1 MPCCHTGLCLRVPP
15 LMKTSYS
22 NPLWLALLLGVTLII
37 ALPTLSVWAAWWRW
51 DASQQSLM
59 QHLWATVMPS
69 YTWTSLLLCIGVALG
84 VAGLGLMS
92 AVLVTMFDF
101 PGRQTLAW
109 LLLLPMAMPAYVVA
123 YAYTDFFQY
132 SGPLQVALREWTG
145 RTGALLPDIRSLGGA
160 VLVFSVTLYPY
171 VYLLVRTALLDRA
184 SSALEA
190 AKLLGAG
197 LGRRIWT
204 IAIPMARPALA
215 AGLALALMETLADFG
230 VASYFGVQS
239 FTAGIYKAWLVMD
252 DPMAAAQ
259 LATLLLVCVLVLL
272 IWDHRAQQRLR
283 YASSRGNR
291 SSQEN
296 QPRVCT
302 GAAGLGL
309 LALGSVPVV
318 LGFVLPSAVLIH
330 LWLTSSEPT
339 PWASYGLWAWNTLEL
354 GAITAV
360 LAVGL
365 SLAFLATQR
374 LRNQWLIHGLTRIIS
389 AGYAIPGAV
398 VVIGILAPL
407 RWFQSVEWIGDVSYW
422 ITSTSLGLIWAYL
435 IRFCAVAM
443 QSLQS
448 GYSRV
453 PASIDEAS
461 RTLGASDWRLF
472 GGVHL
477 PLLQRSVWV
486 AGLLVLVDVMKEL
499 PATLVLRPFD
509 ADTLAVVAY
518 QLARDERLGEAA
530 LPSLTLVLIGLLPVI
545 WVSRTLRAKPQS

>member
-1 MPCCHTGLCLRVPP
+1 
-15 LMKTSYS
+15 MKPNSIHS
-22 NPLWLALLLGVTLII
+22 LWLLLLFGITVIV

-51 DASQQSLM
+51 DGAQQSLM

-69 YTWTSLLLCIGVALG
+69 YTWTSLALCFGVAVG

-92 AVLVTMFDF
+92 AVLVTLFDF
-101 PGRQTLAW
+101 PGRGTLAW

-132 SGPLQVALREWTG
+132 SGPVQSVLREWTG
-145 RTGALLPDIRSLGGA
+145 IEGAVLPEIRSLGGA

-171 VYLLVRTALLDRA
+171 AYLLVRTALLDRA

-190 AKLLGAG
+190 AKLLGASMW
-197 LGRRIWT
+197 RRIWT

-252 DPMAAAQ
+252 DPVAAAQ
-259 LATLLLVCVLVLL
+259 LATLLLLCVLILL
-272 IWDHRAQQRLR
+272 VWDHRSQQRLR
-283 YASSRGNR
+283 YTSSRGNR
-291 SSQEN
+291 SSQES
-296 QPRVCT
+296 QPRAVT
-302 GAAGLGL
+302 GLAGWGL
-309 LALGSVPVV
+309 LFAGSVPVL

-330 LWLTSSEPT
+330 LWHAAAEPT
-339 PWASYGLWAWNTLEL
+339 PWSNYALWAWNTLEL
-354 GAITAV
+354 GLITAV
-360 LAVGL
+360 LAVVL
-365 SLAFLATQR
+365 SMAFLATQR
-374 LRNQWLIHGLTRIIS
+374 LRQHALISGLSRVIS
-389 AGYAIPGAV
+389 IGYAIPGAV

-407 RWFQSVEWIGDVSYW
+407 RWFQSLDWVGDMSYW

-448 GYSRV
+448 GYSRL
-453 PASIDEAS
+453 PLSMDEAS
-461 RTLGASDWRLF
+461 RTLGVSDARLF

-477 PLLQRSVWV
+477 PLLRRSVWV

-509 ADTLAVVAY
+509 TDTLAVVAY

-545 WVSRTLRAKPQS
+545 WVSRSLKSSPQS